1 MKSSIEIKKFK
12 KSEFIPK
19 LNPHIISLAVGGD
32 KAAIKEILMAY
43 EPYIAEKSTIKYTDS
58 NGEVIETIDGDL
70 AQSLRL
76 ALIEA
81 IPDFRGEDNNSLR

>member
-1 MKSSIEIKKFK
+1 
-12 KSEFIPK
+12 
-19 LNPHIISLAVGGD
+19 
-32 KAAIKEILMAY
+32 
-43 EPYIAEKSTIKYTDS
+43 
-58 NGEVIETIDGDL
+58 VIETIDGDL